1 MELTF
6 TQQEPTTIHRL
17 FAQIAPRYDLANTL
31 LSLGLDALWRCH
43 VAARVARWA
52 PRDILDLATGSGALA
67 AEISR
72 QVPGVRLIGA
82 DFCAPM
88 LTLARRRGLKELVV
102 ADGLALPFQSD
113 RFDVVTIAFGLR
125 NMALYEVAI
134 GEMCRVLRSGG
145 HVVILD
151 FSFPSHPFLWGY
163 RFYLHHI
170 LPVLAG
176 WVTGE
181 PEAYRYLGESIEG
194 FPKGEKMLEL
204 LNRCGFRNCD
214 AKPLSRG
221 IVTVYTGQ
229 VVR

>member
-1 MELTF
+1 MELAF
-6 TQQEPTTIHRL
+6 TQQAPTTICRL

-31 LSLGLDALWRCH
+31 LSLGLDTLWRCH
-43 VAARVARWA
+43 VATRVARWA

-67 AEISR
+67 AEVSR
-72 QVPGVRLIGA
+72 QVPGARLIGA

-88 LTLARRRGLKELVV
+88 LALARRRGLEELVV

-113 RFDVVTIAFGLR
+113 QFDVVTIAFGLR
-125 NMALYEVAI
+125 NMASYEVAM
-134 GEMCRVLRSGG
+134 GEIRRVLRSSGYL
-145 HVVILD
+145 VILD
-151 FSFPSHPFLWGY
+151 FSFPNPPLRWGY

-170 LPVLAG
+170 LPVLGG

-181 PEAYRYLGESIEG
+181 PEAYRYFGESIEG
-194 FPKGEKMLEL
+194 FPKGERMLEL

-214 AKPLSRG
+214 AKPLSAG